1 MPLLSPS
8 QIHAVLRQE
17 LPANAGGAKVTRQQD
32 KLDKLLEN
40 ANLSKEEVLEN
51 LSSLLRS
58 GETDGVRLRAA
69 ETALRLNGLLQ
80 SESERADFSVTINIL
95 DSDFSVNPI
104 LFPRETSPNT

>member
-17 LPANAGGAKVTRQQD
+17 ACAQTPSVNGSETLKSNQLR
-32 KLDKLLEN
+32 KLLEDS
-40 ANLSKEEVLEN
+40 NLSAPEVLEN

-69 ETALRLNGLLQ
+69 ETALRLNGLLDKDSNAQ
-80 SESERADFSVTINIL
+80 AFSVVINIL
-95 DSDFSVNPI
+95 DSDFDVNPI
-104 LFPRETSPNT
+104 LIPRSTT